1 MRRKLPPLKSLI
13 AFEAAARHM
22 SITKAADELCVVP
35 AAVSHHVRALE
46 DWLGAPLFRHENRAL
61 VLTDT
66 GRAYTQ
72 DLKTV
77 LDALADAT
85 SAVMSGGRSDRL
97 AVTAPPSFT
106 TKWLL
111 PRLQR
116 FRERHPEIDLNLSV
130 SASLTDCTHES
141 TDVAIHYS
149 RGEYHDLHAVR
160 LGEVELFPVC
170 RPGTLLDGRAPPKEV
185 AELSGHTLLHDDML
199 RVNERMDWRYWL
211 QSAGAPNVEIAERGL
226 HFNQAAMAYQAA
238 IDGHGIVLAKSILVG
253 LDLANRRLVRPFAHG
268 CRTGHYYCFIC
279 RPSRKANPKIA
290 AFGAWLQD
298 EMKAASHAVPAPPA
312 TPASAAESRAA

>member
-1 MRRKLPPLKSLI
+1 MRRKLPPLKALI

-22 SITKAADELCVVP
+22 SITRAADELCVVP
-35 AAVSHHVRALE
+35 AAVSHHIRALE
-46 DWLGAPLFRHENRAL
+46 QWLGAPLFSHKNRAL

-66 GRAYTQ
+66 GRAYMH
-72 DLKTV
+72 DLRGV
-77 LDALADAT
+77 LDALAEAT
-85 SAVMSGGRSDRL
+85 SAVMSGSRSDRL

-141 TDVAIHYS
+141 TDAGIHYS
-149 RGEYHDLHAVR
+149 RGEYNDLDAVK

-170 RPGTLLDGRAPPKEV
+170 RPDALLDGRQPPKDV
-185 AELSGHTLLHDDML
+185 AELANYTLLHDDML
-199 RVNERMDWRYWL
+199 RVNERMNWRYWL
-211 QSAGAPNVEIAERGL
+211 QSAGATDLGIADRGL

-253 LDLANRRLVRPFAHG
+253 LDLQYRRLMRPFAHS
-268 CRTGHYYCFIC
+268 CRTAHFYCFVC
-279 RPSRKANPKIA
+279 RPSRRSDPGVV
-290 AFGAWLQD
+290 AFREWLLD
-298 EMKAASHAVPAPPA
+298 EMKADR
-312 TPASAAESRAA
+312 SALPEDDPVEARSA

>member
-72 DLKTV
+72 DLKAL
-77 LDALADAT
+77 LDALAEAT
-85 SAVMSGGRSDRL
+85 SAVMSSGRSDRL

-111 PRLQR
+111 PRLHR
-116 FRERHPEIDLNLSV
+116 FRERRPEIDLNLSV

-149 RGEYHDLHAVR
+149 RGEYNDFHAVR
-160 LGEVELFPVC
+160 LGEVELYPVC
-170 RPGTLLDGRAPPKEV
+170 RPDALLDGRAPPTEV
-185 AELSGHTLLHDDML
+185 AELANHTLLHDDML

-211 QSAGAPNVEIAERGL
+211 QSAGASNVDIADRGL

-238 IDGHGIVLAKSILVG
+238 IDGHGIVLGKSILVG
-253 LDLANRRLVRPFAHG
+253 LDLANRRLVRPFTHA
-268 CRTGHYYCFIC
+268 CRTGHYYNFLC
-279 RPSRKANPKIA
+279 RPSRKNNPRIA
-290 AFGAWLQD
+290 AFCEWLQD
-298 EMKAASHAVPAPPA
+298 EMRSTAHAIPVPASIVR
-312 TPASAAESRAA
+312 TAS